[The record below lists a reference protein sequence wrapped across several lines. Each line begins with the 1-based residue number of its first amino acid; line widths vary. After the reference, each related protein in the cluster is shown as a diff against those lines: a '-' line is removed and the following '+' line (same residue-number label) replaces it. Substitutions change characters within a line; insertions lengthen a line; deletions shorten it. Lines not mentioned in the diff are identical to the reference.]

1 MTSRIIKKESG
12 MVVIRAWREEEMG
25 GCLMGKECQCCKM
38 KKVLNICYTTMWLF
52 LTLLN
57 YKLENG

>member
-1 MTSRIIKKESG
+1 

-57 YKLENG
+57 CKLENG